1 MRQIKLF
8 FLLTLLAWVQ
18 AATANTGNNL
28 YDGPEKITVFCDS
41 AAIICDSFEN
51 YTLGA
56 LGPQSPHWDTWDGA
70 GGEGIV
76 TTEQAAS
83 GTKSMKIDF
92 TLPGATQDVILLL
105 GDSTSGRYLLEWK
118 MYIPTGKKAYYNL
131 QHDLSPHLWA
141 VDVMFD
147 ANGNGSVLIDN
158 VQVAGF
164 KYQYDQWI
172 TVQHY
177 IDPDNDVAYMVVDD
191 TLAGTWRFSRVF
203 GSGTVPDSSFQ
214 IAGVDFYPIDASYK
228 FYVDDVQFVRLAAA
242 PRNDFCL
249 SALSID
255 TLFGQAVGEVV
266 TSELYDNTDATSIG
280 EPEEGYECFG
290 EPDGLGAAPS
300 VDNSLWF
307 YFFGDG
313 NRYFIETGSC
323 GSTNYIDDGD
333 TQIAIYEGSS
343 CDDQENVV
351 CDTSCSYLVPVLCNE
366 DGPSAV
372 SGGPYPAGDTLQTV
386 NGRLYY
392 LLVDGFNL
400 QGDFAEGEFCLRVQR
415 LTPLTYVEEATFE
428 RSIRVS
434 PNPTTGIT
442 YLRVS
447 LPEAADLTIRV
458 TNTVGQQIM
467 QRVENNIREDNLRID
482 LSRHARGLYF
492 VELTDGQ
499 NRSTRRVV
507 VE

>member
-8 FLLTLLAWVQ
+8 FLLTLLAWMQ
-18 AATANTGNNL
+18 TATANTGNNL

-56 LGPQSPHWDTWDGA
+56 LGPQSPHWDTWDG
-70 GGEGIV
+70 
-76 TTEQAAS
+76 
-83 GTKSMKIDF
+83 
-92 TLPGATQDVILLL
+92 P
-105 GDSTSGRYLLEWK
+105 ST
-118 MYIPTGKKAYYNL
+118 
-131 QHDLSPHLWA
+131 
-141 VDVMFD
+141 
-147 ANGNGSVLIDN
+147 
-158 VQVAGF
+158 
-164 KYQYDQWI
+164 
-172 TVQHY
+172 
-177 IDPDNDVAYMVVDD
+177 
-191 TLAGTWRFSRVF
+191 
-203 GSGTVPDSSFQ
+203 
-214 IAGVDFYPIDASYK
+214 
-228 FYVDDVQFVRLAAA
+228 
-242 PRNDFCL
+242 
-249 SALSID
+249 
-255 TLFGQAVGEVV
+255 
-266 TSELYDNTDATSIG
+266 
-280 EPEEGYECFG
+280 
-290 EPDGLGAAPS
+290 
-300 VDNSLWF
+300 
-307 YFFGDG
+307 
-313 NRYFIETGSC
+313 
-323 GSTNYIDDGD
+323 
-333 TQIAIYEGSS
+333 
-343 CDDQENVV
+343 
-351 CDTSCSYLVPVLCNE
+351 
-366 DGPSAV
+366 V